1 MLRPPPRSTLFPY
14 TTLFRSIMMTGLQG
28 SGKTTT
34 SGKLALH
41 LKNRGRRPLLV
52 PCDVYRPA
60 AIEQLRIVAKGV
72 NVPFFEIGDAREPL
86 SMARRAVT
94 DAPTL
99 LYDTVHPGPAGRLQ
113 LN

>member
-1 MLRPPPRSTLFPY
+1 MNAFARSANLAKTLF
-14 TTLFRSIMMTGLQG
+14 TAGVLLFAGAAMAEDPQPTAKPIL
-28 SGKTTT
+28 T

-72 NVPFFEIGDAREPL
+72 NVPFFEIGEDRDPL
-86 SMARRAVT
+86 SIARRSSGV
-94 DAPTL
+94 
-99 LYDTVHPGPAGRLQ
+99 
-113 LN
+113 